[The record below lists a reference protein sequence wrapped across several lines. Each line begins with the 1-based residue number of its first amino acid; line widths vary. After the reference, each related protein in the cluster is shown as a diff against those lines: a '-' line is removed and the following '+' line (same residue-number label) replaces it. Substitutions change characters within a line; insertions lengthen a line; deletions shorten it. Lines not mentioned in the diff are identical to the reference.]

1 MSPTLHLLLK
11 VLKVGLVGITS
22 GQQYLVRPPFRLGD
36 NIFADS
42 TPVSMNELFVAGL

>member
-1 MSPTLHLLLK
+1 MHSLCYSIIVESIHTYLLK

-36 NIFADS
+36 SIFADS
-42 TPVSMNELFVAGL
+42 TP